1 MAGSRFGRNVPLDRT
16 FPEPEPALLDPSPRE
31 VSRVLLGRPAG
42 EIQRAEGA
50 NVLVA
55 AWLQF
60 VIRDWFS
67 HGKSVTD
74 DPWRVELADD
84 DPWPQRPMRILRTRP
99 DPTRPPG
106 TTGLAP
112 THVNTET
119 HWWELYGH
127 DQEEQRRLRA
137 HVDGKLR
144 IEADGLPPRPADP
157 ERDPARVPGFWLG
170 LALMQHLFAKEHNAI
185 CDRLRAEYPS
195 WPDDELFERARLVN
209 AALLA
214 KIHTVEWTPL
224 VISHPTTRVALPANW
239 WGLAGERPH
248 HHVDRAA
255 APLPA
260 APPGAAVAAQRLR
273 ALDPAGGRG

>member
-99 DPTRPPG
+99 DPTRPPAWHPPTSTPRPTGG
-106 TTGLAP
+106 TAPSCTATTRRSSGGCAP
-112 THVNTET
+112 TSTASCASKPT
-119 HWWELYGH
+119 
-127 DQEEQRRLRA
+127 A
-137 HVDGKLR
+137 C
-144 IEADGLPPRPADP
+144 RPARP
-157 ERDPARVPGFWLG
+157 TRSATRPGF
-170 LALMQHLFAKEHNAI
+170 
-185 CDRLRAEYPS
+185 
-195 WPDDELFERARLVN
+195 
-209 AALLA
+209 
-214 KIHTVEWTPL
+214 
-224 VISHPTTRVALPANW
+224 
-239 WGLAGERPH
+239 
-248 HHVDRAA
+248 
-255 APLPA
+255 
-260 APPGAAVAAQRLR
+260 PGSGSGWR
-273 ALDPAGGRG
+273 

>member
-1 MAGSRFGRNVPLDRT
+1 
-16 FPEPEPALLDPSPRE
+16 
-31 VSRVLLGRPAG
+31 
-42 EIQRAEGA
+42 
-50 NVLVA
+50 
-55 AWLQF
+55 
-60 VIRDWFS
+60 
-67 HGKSVTD
+67 
-74 DPWRVELADD
+74 
-84 DPWPQRPMRILRTRP
+84 
-99 DPTRPPG
+99 
-106 TTGLAP
+106 
-112 THVNTET
+112 
-119 HWWELYGH
+119 
-127 DQEEQRRLRA
+127 
-137 HVDGKLR
+137 
-144 IEADGLPPRPADP
+144 
-157 ERDPARVPGFWLG
+157 
-170 LALMQHLFAKEHNAI
+170 MQHLFAKEHNAI